1 MSYVAL
7 FVSDLPKIETR
18 ASFNQND
25 DFFEKNTN
33 FYENVAVEVW
43 NHTVV
48 NSKFAFKCDD

>member
-1 MSYVAL
+1 MSNVVLA
-7 FVSDLPKIETR
+7 VSDSPKIETR

-43 NHTVV
+43 NHTVA
-48 NSKFAFKCDD
+48 NSKFAFKCDS

>member
-18 ASFNQND
+18 APFNQND

-33 FYENVAVEVW
+33 FYENAAVDVW
-43 NHTVV
+43 NYTVV
-48 NSKFAFKCDD
+48 NSKLAFKRDG